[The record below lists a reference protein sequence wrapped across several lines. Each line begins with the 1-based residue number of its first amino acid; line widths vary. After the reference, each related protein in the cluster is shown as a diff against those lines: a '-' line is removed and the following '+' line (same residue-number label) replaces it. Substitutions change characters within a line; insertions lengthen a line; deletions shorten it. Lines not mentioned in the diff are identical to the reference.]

1 MESQLIYNKII
12 FYYDIIE
19 KIKQEI
25 LKLNE
30 LGDSVK
36 FEVLMPA
43 ADNIKAMVDT
53 LMEKYVLFSKDETNN
68 ALKREIL
75 DILNK
80 ILEMVYNYKNIVYNL
95 YKDL

>member
-53 LMEKYVLFSKDETNN
+53 LMEKYVLFTKDETNE

>member
-43 ADNIKAMVDT
+43 ADNIKTMVDT
-53 LMEKYVLFSKDETNN
+53 LMEKYVLFTKDETNE

>member
-1 MESQLIYNKII
+1 
-12 FYYDIIE
+12 
-19 KIKQEI
+19 
-25 LKLNE
+25 
-30 LGDSVK
+30 
-36 FEVLMPA
+36 MPA